1 MKGSFRF
8 CDFEGIKL
16 LTNDAGRYAFLTNED
31 FQLFVYDKLPKDSD
45 IYQEL
50 QNGFFCFDTSKES
63 YIREMVPAIRDNHSH
78 LFTSTSLFILAVT
91 NECNNRCVYCQ
102 ANGGA
107 KTARMSE
114 DVASQILCRIAESP
128 CENIPI
134 EFQGGEPLLNFPV
147 IRYVVEQAPALIP
160 DKKIDFCLG

>member
-63 YIREMVPAIRDNHSH
+63 
-78 LFTSTSLFILAVT
+78 
-91 NECNNRCVYCQ
+91 
-102 ANGGA
+102 
-107 KTARMSE
+107 
-114 DVASQILCRIAESP
+114 
-128 CENIPI
+128 
-134 EFQGGEPLLNFPV
+134 
-147 IRYVVEQAPALIP
+147 
-160 DKKIDFCLG
+160 

>member
-8 CDFEGIKL
+8 CDFEGVKL
-16 LTNDAGRYAFLTNED
+16 LTNDAGRYAFLSNED
-31 FQLFVYDKLPKDSD
+31 FQLFVRDKFPHESEV
-45 IYQEL
+45 YQQL
-50 QNGFFCFDTSKES
+50 RNSFFCYDTSREV

-107 KTARMSE
+107 RAAHMSKAVSYTHLRAHE
-114 DVASQILCRIAESP
+114 T
-128 CENIPI
+128 
-134 EFQGGEPLLNFPV
+134 
-147 IRYVVEQAPALIP
+147 
-160 DKKIDFCLG
+160 